1 MIVKLKLCTF
11 SLEFHLG
18 QFVWS
23 CYKLLANDNM
33 NGIERNFE
41 RFTFY
46 TGLVTSRFAH
56 HDTINKLRNSDCK
69 RNLSPMILK
78 GNQMVY
84 S

>member
-41 RFTFY
+41 RFTRASLRAGSLI
-46 TGLVTSRFAH
+46 TIQTSYETPTVSVICH
-56 HDTINKLRNSDCK
+56 
-69 RNLSPMILK
+69 P
-78 GNQMVY
+78 
-84 S
+84 

>member
-41 RFTFY
+41 RFTRASLRA
-46 TGLVTSRFAH
+46 GSLI
-56 HDTINKLRNSDCK
+56 TI
-69 RNLSPMILK
+69 
-78 GNQMVY
+78 Q
-84 S
+84 

>member
-1 MIVKLKLCTF
+1 MILKLKLCTF

-23 CYKLLANDNM
+23 FSDNM
-33 NGIERNFE
+33 NGIERIFE
-41 RFTFY
+41 RCTWASLPAGF
-46 TGLVTSRFAH
+46 VH
-56 HDTINKLRNSDCK
+56 DDTINKLRDYDCK
-69 RNLSPMILK
+69 RNLSPMTLK